1 MLRKHVTNMT
11 LYETEKSF
19 LSRKKD
25 MVGLFH
31 LFSAF
36 LFSSSTMYDKSKLLP
51 LSANPPPAK
60 KKVDPLQLFVPRPNV
75 DAVYYEEV
83 L

>member
-1 MLRKHVTNMT
+1 MLRKHATNMT
-11 LYETEKSF
+11 LYETEKS

-31 LFSAF
+31 LFSEF

-60 KKVDPLQLFVPRPNV
+60 KKVDPLQLFVPRTNV